1 AAGVGGPIGV
11 RVTRHAGGH
20 LIGLGLYSPADR
32 KANVA
37 AARVAHPVTPAGR
50 RIPAMDR
57 RTFLAGTVA
66 AAAASRLHAAAQG
79 SSAAA
84 PPSDSLRIGFA
95 GMGARA
101 HELVDAIAATGTG
114 AEVVA
119 LCDAYRGRAERGR
132 ARTGGT

>member
-1 AAGVGGPIGV
+1 M
-11 RVTRHAGGH
+11 RVDILT
-20 LIGLGLYSPADR
+20 GLGLYSPVVR

-37 AARVAHPVTPAGR
+37 ELAGAQPGSRGR

-66 AAAASRLHAAAQG
+66 TAAAARLHASAQG
-79 SSAAA
+79 SGGAA
-84 PPSDSLRIGFA
+84 PASDRLRVGFA

-101 HELVDAIAATGTG
+101 QELVDALAASGAA

-119 LCDAYRGRAERGR
+119 LCDAYKGRAERGR
-132 ARTGGT
+132 ARAGGKAAIVDDYR